1 MALAWINANDQQ
13 NQQNQINELNDHQD
27 SICQVVSL
35 KHQIELTFQ
44 RMIKYK
50 YKIAKYKAY
59 QSSPFH
65 QMMMSINFRLKISA
79 IWY

>member
-1 MALAWINANDQQ
+1 MSQRLLNKTLFQQVASIIPGIAALLGVMALAWINANDQQ

-44 RMIKYK
+44 RM
-50 YKIAKYKAY
+50 
-59 QSSPFH
+59 
-65 QMMMSINFRLKISA
+65 M
-79 IWY
+79 